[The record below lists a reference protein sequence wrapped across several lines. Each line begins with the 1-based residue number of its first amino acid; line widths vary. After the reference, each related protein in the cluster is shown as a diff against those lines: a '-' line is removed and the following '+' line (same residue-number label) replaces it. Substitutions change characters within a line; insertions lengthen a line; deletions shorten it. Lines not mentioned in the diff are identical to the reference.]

1 MPKLYLNPPTQPG
14 GEYPNGGDQQYW
26 INKIADAMEEGLA
39 ARGMEIFRSP
49 AGMGEGGAV
58 KAANR
63 ENCGLYL
70 ALGSHAAPE
79 ESAGQLKG
87 LDVYYYEFSTAGKQ
101 AAEVFTAR
109 LKEIYPEPELAG
121 ARPSV
126 DLAELRET
134 EAPALLIQL
143 AYHDNPQDEAWLVN
157 SVEEI
162 AQALTRAA
170 AEVLEVSLGDA

>member
-14 GEYPNGGDQQYW
+14 GEYPNGGDEQYW
-26 INKIADAMEEGLA
+26 INKIADAMEERLA
-39 ARGMEIFRSP
+39 GSGVETVRSH

-87 LDVYYYEFSTAGKQ
+87 LDVYYYEFSAAGKQ
-101 AAEVFTAR
+101 AAEAFAAR
-109 LKEIYPEPELAG
+109 LKEIYPEPGLAG
-121 ARPSV
+121 ARPSAE
-126 DLAELRET
+126 LMELRET
-134 EAPALLIQL
+134 KAPALLIRL

-157 SVEEI
+157 SVEDI
-162 AQALTRAA
+162 AQTLAQAA
-170 AEVLEVSLGDA
+170 AEVLEVPLGDA